1 MYLSDKIKYKVFI
14 LNSYNTKQIKG
25 VYAMKMNELKL
36 VYFSPTGT
44 TRRVVMEAASA
55 IDLKSV
61 SYDLTVHKE
70 KKPSLK
76 FKNND
81 FVIFGIPVYAGRV
94 PATFLEYFEN
104 LSGKD
109 TPAALIATY
118 GCREYEDAL
127 LELKTEVESRGFQ
140 VIGAAA
146 FPTEHSIVRSIG
158 LGRPNKEDLK
168 AIADF
173 GVQLNRRLHS
183 ETSFDN
189 IHITVPGNTPYRKA
203 GSAALVP
210 KVDVTMCTEC
220 GVCAKNCP
228 TGAIDPK
235 VPKKTDKKKCIGCQK
250 CLRSCKQKARY
261 VSGTKLK
268 ILTGKLNKVC
278 QSDKKEEIF
287 F

>member
-1 MYLSDKIKYKVFI
+1 
-14 LNSYNTKQIKG
+14 
-25 VYAMKMNELKL
+25 MKMNELKL

-44 TRRVVMEAASA
+44 TRKVIMETASR

-81 FVIFGIPVYAGRV
+81 FVIFAIPVYAGRV
-94 PATFLEYFEN
+94 PSTFLQYFEN
-104 LSGKD
+104 LSGKN

-127 LELKTEVESRGFQ
+127 LELKTEVEDRGFK

-168 AIADF
+168 IISDF
-173 GVQLNRRLHS
+173 GVQLNRRIHS
-183 ETSFDN
+183 ESSFDN
-189 IHITVPGNTPYRKA
+189 IQISVPGNTPYRKPGA
-203 GSAALVP
+203 AALVP
-210 KVDVTMCTEC
+210 KADVSLCTEC
-220 GVCAKNCP
+220 GSCAKACP
-228 TGAIDPK
+228 SGAISLKD
-235 VPKKTDKKKCIGCQK
+235 PKKTDKKLCISCQK
-250 CLRSCKQKARY
+250 CVRHCKQKARY
-261 VSGTKLK
+261 VSGMKMRM
-268 ILTGKLNKVC
+268 LTDKLNKVC
-278 QSDKKEEIF
+278 KSDKDAEVF
-287 F
+287 L

>member
-1 MYLSDKIKYKVFI
+1 
-14 LNSYNTKQIKG
+14 
-25 VYAMKMNELKL
+25 MKMNELKL

-44 TRRVVMEAASA
+44 TRKVIMETASS

-61 SYDLTVHKE
+61 SYDLTIHKE

-81 FVIFGIPVYAGRV
+81 FVLFGIPVYAGRV
-94 PATFLEYFEN
+94 PSTFLEYFEN

-127 LELKTEVESRGFQ
+127 LELKNEVEKRGFK

-158 LGRPNKEDLK
+158 LGRPNKQDLK
-168 AIADF
+168 IIADF
-173 GVQLNRRLHS
+173 GVQLNRRIHS
-183 ETSFDN
+183 GDSFDKIN
-189 IHITVPGNTPYRKA
+189 ITVPGNTPYRKPGA
-203 GSAALVP
+203 AALTP
-210 KVDVTMCTEC
+210 KIDVYACTLC
-220 GVCAKNCP
+220 GSCAKSCP

-235 VPKKTDKKKCIGCQK
+235 DPKKTDKKKCISCQK

-261 VSGTKLK
+261 VSKTKLK
-268 ILTGKLNKVC
+268 LLTNKLNKVC
-278 QSDKKEEIF
+278 QSDKKAEIF
-287 F
+287 L

>member
-1 MYLSDKIKYKVFI
+1 
-14 LNSYNTKQIKG
+14 
-25 VYAMKMNELKL
+25 MKMNELKL

-44 TRRVVMEAASA
+44 TRKVIMETASA

-61 SYDLTVHKE
+61 SYDLTIHKE

-76 FKNND
+76 FKSND
-81 FVIFGIPVYAGRV
+81 FVLFGIPVYAGRV

-104 LSGKD
+104 LSGQN

-127 LELKTEVESRGFQ
+127 LELKNEVESRGFK

-158 LGRPNKEDLK
+158 LSRPNKQDLK
-168 AIADF
+168 VIADF
-173 GVQLNRRLHS
+173 GVRLNRRIHS
-183 ETSFDN
+183 EDSFDG
-189 IHITVPGNTPYRKA
+189 IQITVPGNTPYRKPGA
-203 GSAALVP
+203 AALTP
-210 KVDVTMCTEC
+210 KVDVYECTLC
-220 GVCAKNCP
+220 GSCAKSCP

-235 VPKKTDKKKCIGCQK
+235 DPKKTDKKKCISCQK

-261 VSGTKLK
+261 VSKTKLK
-268 ILTGKLNKVC
+268 LLTNKLNKVC

-287 F
+287 L